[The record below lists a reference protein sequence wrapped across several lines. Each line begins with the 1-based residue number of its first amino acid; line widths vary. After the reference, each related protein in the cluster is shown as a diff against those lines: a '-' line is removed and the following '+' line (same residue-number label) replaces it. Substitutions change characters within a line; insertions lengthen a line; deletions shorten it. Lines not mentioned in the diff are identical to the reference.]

1 LIETVATIG
10 CDRVTKHVATAT
22 LADAPRQSF
31 LADTVRLEYME
42 NTGAF
47 LGLGAD
53 WPAATRTAVFGVGNA
68 LLLIALVVVARRQR
82 WPRLAQ
88 LGVAF
93 FVAGGVSNLVDR
105 ALHGAVV
112 DFLNV
117 GIGPLRTGI
126 FNVADMAIML
136 GAGLFVVESAR
147 ADRNGRDPGPT
158 AGV

>member
-1 LIETVATIG
+1 
-10 CDRVTKHVATAT
+10 
-22 LADAPRQSF
+22 
-31 LADTVRLEYME
+31 
-42 NTGAF
+42 
-47 LGLGAD
+47 
-53 WPAATRTAVFGVGNA
+53 VFGVGNA